1 MPRIDR
7 PTINADVRAKAVH
20 LDKPLRAIVTSLA
33 ERLERAK
40 PEFVDVAVMWLD
52 VVADFRRRDETA
64 LVGACRGSGCSTGP
78 VHDGVGG
85 RHFCRAGEK
94 CTFDPRDRHL

>member
-7 PTINADVRAKAVH
+7 PTINVRAKAAH

-52 VVADFRRRDETA
+52 VVADF
-64 LVGACRGSGCSTGP
+64 P
-78 VHDGVGG
+78 
-85 RHFCRAGEK
+85 
-94 CTFDPRDRHL
+94 P